1 MGGDGRSSISPASL
15 YTRIGTAAAPVVMDV
30 RRAETLGSYDRVIV
44 AALHRDPGQVGAWSV
59 ELNREARA

>member
-15 YTRIGTAAAPVVMDV
+15 YTRIGTAAVVLDV
-30 RRAETLGSYDRVIV
+30 RRAETLGSDDRVVV
-44 AALHRDPGQVGAWSV
+44 AALHRDPGQVGAGSV